1 MGRIVVGV
9 DGSEASKRAL
19 EWAAEEARLHGA
31 SLELVFV
38 YHPPYVSET
47 IASPEQADEIFLRPK
62 QDAERVLGQFAAEVR
77 DVPVET
83 LAVEDASPAG
93 ALVDHSRGADMLVVS
108 ARGMGAF
115 RRLILGSVSSQL
127 AHHAECPLVI
137 IRGGKHG

>member
-47 IASPEQADEIFLRPK
+47 IASPEQADAIFLRPK
-62 QDAERVLGQFAAEVR
+62 QDAERVLAQFATEVR